1 MASSKSRSRNRS
13 GNSTR
18 SGGSRPA
25 ARTAAPKQQAQGQG
39 QQGQGQA
46 QKPQGAK
53 SATATATGATP
64 QAEQAPDIAKGGPS
78 RGKRQA
84 AAEPAASASSGAGG
98 APGAPAGPPPWLQWT
113 TLALALIGL
122 GLSAYETYAHFN
134 GSRLAGCPTGGNG
147 TFNCTAVITSS
158 QSMVFGVFPVAVL
171 GLAFYVVVTALM
183 TPWAWRLQRRDVALL
198 RLAAMIAGMG
208 FVMYLIYAEVVQI
221 QDICEYCTGVHIITF
236 LLFCITVFSAAIWG
250 LGKAAAKVKAA

>member
-1 MASSKSRSRNRS
+1 MASSKARSRNRS
-13 GNSTR
+13 GSSTR
-18 SGGSRPA
+18 SGGSGPA
-25 ARTAAPKQQAQGQG
+25 ARSAAPKQQAQGQG
-39 QQGQGQA
+39 QGQ
-46 QKPQGAK
+46 KSQGAK
-53 SATATATGATP
+53 SAAATAPGAKP
-64 QAEQAPDIAKGGPS
+64 QAPDTAQGGPS

-84 AAEPAASASSGAGG
+84 AVAAEPAAPAR
-98 APGAPAGPPPWLQWT
+98 PAGPPAWLQWT

-134 GSRLAGCPTGGNG
+134 GSHLAGCPTGGNG

-183 TPWAWRLQRRDVALL
+183 TPWAWRIQRREIGLL
-198 RLAAMIAGMG
+198 RLAAMVAGMG

-250 LGKAAAKVKAA
+250 LGQPAAKAKAA

>member
-1 MASSKSRSRNRS
+1 MASSKARSRNRS
-13 GNSTR
+13 GSSTR

-25 ARTAAPKQQAQGQG
+25 ARSAAPKQQAQGQG
-39 QQGQGQA
+39 QA
-46 QKPQGAK
+46 QKPQEAKPAAATAPGAK
-53 SATATATGATP
+53 P
-64 QAEQAPDIAKGGPS
+64 QAPDTAQAS

-84 AAEPAASASSGAGG
+84 AVAAEPAAPAS
-98 APGAPAGPPPWLQWT
+98 PAGPPPWLQWT

-147 TFNCTAVITSS
+147 AFNCTAVITSS

-183 TPWAWRLQRRDVALL
+183 TPWAWRIQRREVGLL
-198 RLAAMIAGMG
+198 RLAAMVAGMG

-250 LGKAAAKVKAA
+250 LSKPAVKAKAA